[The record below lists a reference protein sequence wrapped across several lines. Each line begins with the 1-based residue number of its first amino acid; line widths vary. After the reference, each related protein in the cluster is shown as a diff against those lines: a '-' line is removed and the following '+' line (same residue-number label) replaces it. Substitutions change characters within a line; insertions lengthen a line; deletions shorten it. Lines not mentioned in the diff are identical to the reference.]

1 MLSQPELS
9 QRKPGSAAVNKET
22 NGVTTPFHAKGHEF
36 GSTAEADA
44 DALLA
49 ALKGRGDR
57 CSNITLLGLL
67 ANIPLSTSEG
77 LAGVYC
83 NLTATKQGRTLAI
96 RQRQRQRH
104 GLSRALIDHV
114 SAAGAEADVFLAA
127 LKDRSDRGSKSPS
140 SVTAHSHAQGNS
152 AAVNKETNGVT
163 TYDHYDRSHEHL
175 HSQPHTRSHLHLL
188 NPFAVH
194 SHAKGHEFGSTAEAD
209 ADADA
214 LLAALKGRGH
224 RGFNITLLGLLAN
237 IPLSTSKDLTGVYL
251 NSAATVTAPASE
263 DEDEDEDGDV
273 DGANDGDGCAQ
284 QTCFY

>member
-1 MLSQPELS
+1 M
-9 QRKPGSAAVNKET
+9 GH
-22 NGVTTPFHAKGHEF
+22 FHA
-36 GSTAEADA
+36 
-44 DALLA
+44 
-49 ALKGRGDR
+49 
-57 CSNITLLGLL
+57 
-67 ANIPLSTSEG
+67 
-77 LAGVYC
+77 
-83 NLTATKQGRTLAI
+83 Q
-96 RQRQRQRH
+96 
-104 GLSRALIDHV
+104 DHV

-251 NSAATVTAPASE
+251 NSAATVTAPGG
-263 DEDEDEDGDV
+263 EDGHGGGGKTPFSQRRCPLVYHGNILTPAPIFSPRPCPRSSDPFALPPRPARLALSLTV
-273 DGANDGDGCAQ
+273 PATPFSRHPLPVSLPFQVGTHGGEWSLPHKKVSCPSRPCLLPQ
-284 QTCFY
+284 L

>member
-83 NLTATKQGRTLAI
+83 NLTAT
-96 RQRQRQRH
+96 
-104 GLSRALIDHV
+104 
-114 SAAGAEADVFLAA
+114 
-127 LKDRSDRGSKSPS
+127 
-140 SVTAHSHAQGNS
+140 
-152 AAVNKETNGVT
+152 
-163 TYDHYDRSHEHL
+163 
-175 HSQPHTRSHLHLL
+175 
-188 NPFAVH
+188 
-194 SHAKGHEFGSTAEAD
+194 
-209 ADADA
+209 
-214 LLAALKGRGH
+214 
-224 RGFNITLLGLLAN
+224 
-237 IPLSTSKDLTGVYL
+237 
-251 NSAATVTAPASE
+251 VTAP
-263 DEDEDEDGDV
+263 
-273 DGANDGDGCAQ
+273 DGDGGDGVDKTPTSETGSCSFMCPNSERWQRAMDDGRRM
-284 QTCFY
+284 

>member
-1 MLSQPELS
+1 M
-9 QRKPGSAAVNKET
+9 GH
-22 NGVTTPFHAKGHEF
+22 FHA
-36 GSTAEADA
+36 
-44 DALLA
+44 
-49 ALKGRGDR
+49 
-57 CSNITLLGLL
+57 
-67 ANIPLSTSEG
+67 
-77 LAGVYC
+77 
-83 NLTATKQGRTLAI
+83 Q
-96 RQRQRQRH
+96 
-104 GLSRALIDHV
+104 DHV

-251 NSAATVTAPASE
+251 NSAATTRPAHNPSRTLAETRRRRRSLDQDPVSSPRSLLLAPPQSSASTFSFHQPQHYASKSTAIRIRQPSGSALFAFYPATTATAVSRQASIDNPPSPVIKNNNSRTITPTMSSQPE
-263 DEDEDEDGDV
+263 L
-273 DGANDGDGCAQ
+273 
-284 QTCFY
+284 T

>member
-1 MLSQPELS
+1 M
-9 QRKPGSAAVNKET
+9 GH
-22 NGVTTPFHAKGHEF
+22 FHA
-36 GSTAEADA
+36 
-44 DALLA
+44 
-49 ALKGRGDR
+49 
-57 CSNITLLGLL
+57 
-67 ANIPLSTSEG
+67 
-77 LAGVYC
+77 
-83 NLTATKQGRTLAI
+83 Q
-96 RQRQRQRH
+96 
-104 GLSRALIDHV
+104 DHV

-209 ADADA
+209 ADA

-224 RGFNITLLGLLAN
+224 RGFNITLLGLLPN
-237 IPLSTSKDLTGVYL
+237 IPLSTSKDLTGVL
-251 NSAATVTAPASE
+251 PQLRRDSS
-263 DEDEDEDGDV
+263 EDEDGDV